1 MFNFSDKSNFL
12 WSMADL
18 LRDHFKRSQ
27 YQDVILPFTVLR
39 RIDWV
44 LEPTKEQVLKTYYK
58 YKKDAN
64 LLHQHLCQASGFA
77 FYNISPYTF
86 KKLIEKPQNLAA
98 NLETYIDGFSLNMRE
113 VLAKYEL
120 KNTIIKLEKAG
131 LLFLIMDK
139 FYHFDLHPERVSNI
153 EMGYIF
159 EDLIRRF
166 NEALNENPGE
176 HFTPREVIRLMVS
189 LLCLP
194 HKKEFLQDEIFCSIY
209 DPCCG
214 SGGMLTTA
222 KNMLSQINK
231 TAIIQLFGQEVNPET
246 FAVCKSD
253 LYLTSADG
261 KDAENI
267 RFGSTLTEDKHAG
280 MTFDYMLSNPPY
292 GKEWKADEKA
302 VKAEYARGFTG
313 RFGVGYPR
321 INDGQLLFLQHMLSK
336 MKPLAQGGSRIAII
350 TNGSPLFIGDAGS
363 GESEIRRWII
373 ENDWLEAIIAL
384 PEQLFYNTAIATYI
398 WILTNKKATKR
409 QGKVQLI
416 MAQNFFSPINKSLGD
431 KRREITALQA
441 DEILALYEAFTE
453 GKYCRIFNNSDFG
466 YRKIVVERPLRVN
479 YQASLQRIES
489 LTKSRTFRNL
499 AAGTNNRPEEDSEGC
514 KLQRAILAALNG
526 LPEEKYTDR
535 KKFEKL
541 VKTALDSAGIKTN
554 ATLFRAIID
563 SLAKKDKKAP
573 PFIDNRGNLKADP
586 KLRDT
591 EDVPLQED
599 VYAYFK
605 KKVKPRLPDAW
616 LNEDFIDGQDK
627 QIGKVGY
634 GINFNR
640 YFCEYK
646 VPRPL
651 LEVETELKQLED
663 EIKRLFQ
670 EMLS

>member
-1 MFNFSDKSNFL
+1 MINFSDKTNFL

-44 LEPTKEQVLKTYYK
+44 LEPTKEQVLETYYQFR
-58 YKKDAN
+58 DDTN
-64 LLHQHLCQASGFA
+64 LLDQYLCQASGFA
-77 FYNISPYTF
+77 FYNLSPYTF
-86 KKLIEKPQNLAA
+86 RKLIEKPQNLAA
-98 NLETYIDGFSLNMRE
+98 NLGAYIDGFSLNMRE
-113 VLAKYEL
+113 VLANYDI
-120 KNTIIKLEKAG
+120 KNTIFKLEKAG

-139 FYHFDLHPERVSNI
+139 FYHLDLHPERVSNI

-176 HFTPREVIRLMVS
+176 HFTPREVIRLMFS
-189 LLCLP
+189 LLYSP
-194 HKKEFLQDEIFCSIY
+194 HKKDILKDKITYSIY

-222 KNMLSQINK
+222 KNMLSQLNNK
-231 TAIIQLFGQEVNPET
+231 AVIQLFGQEVNPET

-261 KDAENI
+261 EDAENI
-267 RFGSTLTEDKHAG
+267 YFGSTLADDKHAG
-280 MTFDYMLSNPPY
+280 KTFDYMLSNPPY
-292 GKEWKADEKA
+292 GKEWKADEDV
-302 VKAEYARGFTG
+302 VKAEYARGFAG
-313 RFGVGYPR
+313 RFGAGYPR

-336 MKPLAQGGSRIAII
+336 MKPLAEGGSRIAII
-350 TNGSPLFIGDAGS
+350 TNGSPLFTGDAGS

-373 ENDWLEAIIAL
+373 ENDWLEAVIAL

-398 WILTNKKATKR
+398 WILTNKKARKR

-416 MAQNFFSPINKSLGD
+416 MAQDFFSPINKSLGD
-431 KRREITALQA
+431 KRREITSLQA
-441 DEILALYEAFTE
+441 NEILTLYEAFTE
-453 GKYCRIFNNSDFG
+453 GKYCNIFNNSDFG
-466 YRKIVVERPLRVN
+466 YRKIIIERPLRVN
-479 YQASLQRIES
+479 YQASPQRIES
-489 LTKSRTFRNL
+489 LTKNRVFRNL
-499 AAGTNNRPEEDSEGC
+499 ATSKRHSPEEEAEGSR
-514 KLQRAILAALNG
+514 LQRSILAVLNS
-526 LPEEKYTDR
+526 LPEEKFTDR

-541 VKTALDSAGIKTN
+541 VETALESAGIKTN
-554 ATLFRAIID
+554 ATLFRTIIN
-563 SLAKKDKKAP
+563 SLTKKDKTAP
-573 PFIDNRGNLKADP
+573 PIIDDQGNLKADP
-586 KLRDT
+586 KLKDT
-591 EDVPLQED
+591 ENVPLYED
-599 VYAYFK
+599 VYAYFN
-605 KKVKPRLPDAW
+605 KKVKPRVPDAW

-634 GINFNR
+634 EINFNH

-646 VPRPL
+646 APRPL
-651 LEVETELKQLED
+651 LEVETELKQLEE
-663 EIKRLFQ
+663 EIRKLFQ